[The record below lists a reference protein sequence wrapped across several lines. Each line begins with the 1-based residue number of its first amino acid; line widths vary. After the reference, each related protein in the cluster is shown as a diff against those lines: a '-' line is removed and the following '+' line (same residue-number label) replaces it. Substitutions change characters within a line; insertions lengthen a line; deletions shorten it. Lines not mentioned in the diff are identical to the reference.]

1 VRSQASKEL
10 LAPLEDV
17 WSFVSE
23 PYNFADWWPGVGGV
37 KPDRRGFAEGAR
49 WTLYRGS
56 EPGLF
61 ERPSAP
67 RMLVVSA
74 VEPYKRFAFHL
85 LRDRLDAE
93 LLVEAAGHDHTRA
106 SITIGGPFLVG
117 LRQHSMARSVL
128 QRLYDLI
135 QTAAP
140 ASN

>member
-1 VRSQASKEL
+1 VKSQASTEL

-17 WSFVSE
+17 WSFISE

-61 ERPSAP
+61 ERPNAP

-74 VEPYKRFAFHL
+74 IDPFKRFAFHL
-85 LRDRLDAE
+85 SRDRLDAD
-93 LLVEAAGHDHTRA
+93 LRVEALGHDHTQA
-106 SITIGGPFLVG
+106 ALTIEGPFLLGFRKPV
-117 LRQHSMARSVL
+117 MATHAL
-128 QRLYDLI
+128 ERLYDLI